1 MQVGSP
7 ESPVPGLRRG
17 AEPETWD
24 LWLDGARA
32 PALNMALDEA
42 LVFESGVRG
51 RGILRL
57 YGWDRPAVSIGCHQV
72 HAAGVRDGWALVR
85 RPTGGGVVLHDA
97 DLTYTVAVPAGHW
110 LTGVDRE
117 ASYGFVNRAVAAALA
132 RGEVAATLADA
143 SIPASVNRRTMV
155 CFSHPTRY
163 DIVAGGR
170 KVAGA
175 AQRRTA
181 AGILHQGSIRLEAFR
196 GLPREA
202 VEERI
207 VEGFIEVLG
216 LRFER
221 FEPGAGLLALAHELA
236 IGKYGS
242 NDWNRKY

>member
-1 MQVGSP
+1 MQVACSVSP
-7 ESPVPGLRRG
+7 AAGPPGG
-17 AEPETWD
+17 GVPETWD

-42 LVFESGVRG
+42 LARESGVRG

-57 YGWDRPAVSIGCHQV
+57 YGWDRPAVSIGCHQEY
-72 HAAGVRDGWALVR
+72 AAGVREGWALVR

-97 DLTYTVAVPAGHW
+97 DLTYTVVVPAGHW

-132 RGEVAATLADA
+132 RGEVAATLAEQ

-181 AGILHQGSIRLEAFR
+181 DGILHQGSLRLEAFR

-202 VEERI
+202 VETRI
-207 VEGFIEVLG
+207 VEGFVEVLG

-221 FEPGAGLLALAHELA
+221 FEPGAGLLALANELA
-236 IGKYGS
+236 IGKYG
-242 NDWNRKY
+242 NDDWNRKY